1 MNLKKRF
8 YHFMKKQ
15 NFIPNILINNA
26 RNINNL
32 NIDKNSDIDDLY
44 WKNEFYLTVISAY
57 KLTRIL
63 MNNYGKNLVRVIN
76 ISSIYGTVAIN
87 RTLQEFSK
95 TPVPMNY
102 SVCKAA

>member
-1 MNLKKRF
+1 
-8 YHFMKKQ
+8 MKKQ

-32 NIDKNSDIDDLY
+32 NIDKNSDIHDLY

-63 MNNYGKNLVRVIN
+63 MNSY
-76 ISSIYGTVAIN
+76 
-87 RTLQEFSK
+87 SK
-95 TPVPMNY
+95 KP
-102 SVCKAA
+102 